1 MTDLAKLVVR
11 LEAESL
17 KFQKELD
24 QAKRKLSAFDKSAG
38 ATAKQ
43 IGTVLGA
50 AAVAAGTGLAY
61 MAKKAIDLADD
72 TSKAA
77 QKIGLT
83 TESLS
88 QLRFA
93 ADLAGVASNSLDKS
107 MQKLNRSMSESVITN
122 TSKAA
127 MAFSALGVEVENTDG
142 SLRSSDDVFSDI
154 SERFSKMRDGATK
167 TALAMD
173 IFGKSGADLIPLL
186 NGGAAAIKS
195 AREEADALGQTI
207 SGKAA
212 KAAEQFNDNL
222 SRLQK
227 VAGGAMLQAVQQLTP
242 LLANM
247 SDELVKAAKDAN
259 TMEGASSS
267 LVTGFRLLI
276 SAAILVKGTFQT
288 VGVAIAG
295 LAAAIDQV
303 DFARVALS
311 AMGPLGT
318 LISGLKG
325 VKDGT
330 TATGQAGAIL
340 GQTFTDI
347 TDQMEKDGKLIDK
360 VWSDTA
366 ESIDVASSSITGG
379 GADVANA
386 LKGMGAAAKQAA
398 QEQASAMQT
407 IAGMVQQLQQQT
419 ATYEQGEGAVLRYR
433 IAQGDLAATFMT
445 AGAGAEQYKAQL
457 ISLTDQLEQMRAT
470 TEATAKHQAVFDD
483 AMASGKQRTEALRT
497 PLEQYQAT
505 IADLNSELS
514 IGAIN
519 QETYNRAIE
528 QAGGAYDEA
537 IIKGDEWAQATKNAA
552 DNALK
557 SIQSSLADFLFD
569 PFSDGLDGML
579 NGFVTMIR
587 RMGAELLAAEFMKTL
602 GGLGGGGG
610 GGTSGTV
617 GIIGSIAGM
626 FGARANG
633 GPVTGGQPYLV
644 GERGPELVVP
654 GSSGNVMNAR
664 ETAGMGG
671 TSVNMYI
678 STPDAD
684 SFRASRRQVGNA
696 VKRGIGG

>member
-142 SLRSSDDVFSDI
+142 SLRSSDDVFSDLA
-154 SERFSKMRDGATK
+154 ERFSKMRDGATK

-386 LKGMGAAAKQAA
+386 LKGMGTAAKQAA

-514 IGAIN
+514 VGAIN

-610 GGTSGTV
+610 GTSGTV

-626 FGARANG
+626 FGARADG

-644 GERGPELVVP
+644 GERGPELMVP

>member
-154 SERFSKMRDGATK
+154 AERFSKMRDGATK

-247 SDELVKAAKDAN
+247 SDELVREAKEAN
-259 TMEGASSS
+259 TVEGSASS

-347 TDQMEKDGKLIDK
+347 TDRMEKDGKLMDK

-457 ISLTDQLEQMRAT
+457 IGLTDQLEQMRAT
-470 TEATAKHQAVFDD
+470 TEATAKHQSIFDD
-483 AMASGKQRTEALRT
+483 AMERGKQVTESTRT
-497 PLEQYQAT
+497 PIEAYEST
-505 IADLNSELS
+505 IADLNSLLS
-514 IGAIN
+514 VGAIN

-579 NGFVTMIR
+579 NGFVTMLR